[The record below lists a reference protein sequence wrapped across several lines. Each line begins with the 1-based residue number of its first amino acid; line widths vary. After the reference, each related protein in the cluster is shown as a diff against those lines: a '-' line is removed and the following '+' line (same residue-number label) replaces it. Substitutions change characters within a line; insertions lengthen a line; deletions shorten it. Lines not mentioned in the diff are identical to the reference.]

1 MAIMHVPAA
10 QSPGWPKG
18 PPEPVVIQDLLD
30 LRNRIDTGRRRAEI
44 IEGRLV
50 VSPMPVIWH
59 ERVCDWLHNQVRDA
73 SRERGWFIDRAGEI
87 QLPPTSD
94 LIEPD
99 LMVLSDAEDLPD
111 LESLRP
117 LDHVLLVAEVIS
129 QSSIREDREAKP
141 RACALAG
148 VPFYV
153 LVDRFTDPMT
163 VSLFS
168 TPGRN
173 GYATVSTV
181 QVGGKLQVP
190 APFDVTLDTT
200 TLPVP
205 R

>member
-1 MAIMHVPAA
+1 MAVMHVPAA
-10 QSPGWPKG
+10 QPPDWSDV
-18 PPEPVVIQDLLD
+18 PPESLVIKDLLD
-30 LRNRIDTGRRRAEI
+30 LRNRIDTGRKRAEI

-59 ERVCDWLHNQVRDA
+59 ERACDWLHNQVRDV
-73 SRERGWFIDRAGEI
+73 SRERGWFVDRAGEI

-94 LIEPD
+94 LIVPD
-99 LMVLSDAEDLPD
+99 LMVLSDADDLPD

-129 QSSIREDREAKP
+129 RSSIREDREVKP
-141 RACALAG
+141 RACGLAG

-153 LVDRFTDPMT
+153 LVDRFTEPMT

-168 TPGRN
+168 APGRN

-190 APFDVTLDTT
+190 APFDVTLDTAS
-200 TLPVP
+200 LPLP